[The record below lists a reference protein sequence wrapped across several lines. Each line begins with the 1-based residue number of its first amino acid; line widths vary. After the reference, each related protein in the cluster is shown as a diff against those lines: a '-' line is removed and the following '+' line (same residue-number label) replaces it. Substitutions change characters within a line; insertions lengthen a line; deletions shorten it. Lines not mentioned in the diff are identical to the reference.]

1 MRKTLQRTFGLLF
14 FALVGVMTGTAQNS
28 FPYSVDF
35 TTAGDLAGWT
45 AVDDSPTKGVTWE
58 YGTGAYSQADA
69 APKMCAIMKEDAA
82 SKHVD
87 YLVSP
92 EFTATAGA
100 TYYISIKA
108 QYKGYARC
116 GVQVGKSA
124 TDMSANS
131 VISENVASSFGKYGN
146 GWFDYKGVERAKTA
160 KVAYT
165 ATEDGPI
172 YFSLYAHSML
182 DADDGDFFYVYGID
196 IVEDKP
202 GPKALPYSV
211 DLGDNQRGWA
221 ALDASDVPGVTWAE
235 GEFYDN
241 TSDKYFP
248 GVVNKHDWENTWND
262 YYVSPAFTLEAGKSY
277 KVKTRTWKNT
287 DPSAFTLSL
296 MLGTSQTDASTFQK
310 ITDLEMQAVY
320 DATATEDHVFAVG
333 KGGDYN
339 LAFLAT
345 TTTGTDEVIAL
356 SYFDIAETDETPE
369 ITIGG
374 GSEGPETT
382 ALPYNITFDSA
393 DKFATWSTLDNSD
406 VPGKTWEFNASDFA
420 GKPSAFMG
428 PDAGSATCDWLISPK
443 FELKEG
449 KSYVIKFDGATGAD
463 NKLSLLLDYFVE
475 EINKDNTKG
484 IGWIGEKLPKME
496 GEEAKTEWTV
506 DINKDGG
513 YYFAFRALNWT
524 PNQETDAIS
533 IYSFSVAEAPEGE
546 PETPVALPYETS
558 FLEETGAAGWTA
570 MDRSDNVSSTWSW
583 NSWGYTEYDE
593 NWQQV
598 GETHP
603 CVGFSSDWDTN
614 ANDYF
619 VSPLFTLEAGK
630 TYVVKTHT
638 ATNRSCFN
646 DKTTS
651 FTMKLGTNKKVQG
664 TFTQSIGDIELNTVY
679 DRDPSVFE
687 FTVEES
693 GNYYVAYNISDPVGS
708 KAYGYIFD
716 FSIAEKVVPDVTAEL
731 PYEITFD
738 SADKFAT
745 WSTLDN
751 SDVPGKTWE
760 FNASDFAGKPSAFMG
775 PDAGSATCDWL
786 ISPKFELKE
795 GKSYVIK
802 FDGATGADNK
812 LSLLLDYFEGSKDKD
827 NFKNIT
833 WIGEKLPKMEGEEA
847 KTEWTVDINKDGS
860 YYFAFRALNHTPN
873 QETDAISIYS
883 FSVTEAPEGEPE
895 TPVALPYETSFLEET
910 GAAGW
915 TAMDRSDNVSSTW
928 SWNSWGYTEYDENW
942 QQVGETHPCV
952 GFSSD
957 WDTNANDYFVSP
969 LFTLEAGKTY
979 VVKTHTA
986 TNRSCFNDK
995 TTSFTMKLGTNKKV
1009 QGTFTQSIG
1018 DIELN
1023 TVYDRDPS
1031 VFEFKVEEN
1040 GNYYVAYHISDPDGK
1055 KAYGYIFDFSIAEKV
1070 VPDVTAELPYEI
1082 TFDSADKFATW
1093 STLDNSDVPGKT
1105 WEFNASDFAGKPSAF
1120 MGPDAGSATCDWLI
1134 SPKFELKEGKSYVIK
1149 FDGATGADNATSVIL
1164 DYFVGSKDKDNFK
1177 TITWVGEKLPKMEGE
1192 EAKTEWTVDINKD
1205 GSYYFAFRA
1214 LNHTPNQETDAISIY
1229 SFSVTEAPEG
1239 EPETPV
1245 ALPYETSF
1253 LEETGA
1259 AGWTA
1264 MDRSDNVSSTWS
1276 WNSWGYDE
1284 YDENWQP
1291 VGENHPCVG
1300 FSSDWGTNANDYF
1313 VSPLFTLE
1321 AGKTY
1326 VVKTHTA
1333 TNRSCFN
1340 DKTTSFTM
1348 KLGTNKK
1355 VQGTFT
1361 QSIGDI
1367 ELNTVYDRD
1376 PSVFEFS
1383 VEESGNYYVAY
1394 HISDPD
1400 GKKAYGYIFDFS
1412 LAEKTAEVQPV
1423 ATTPVTDLAA
1433 TEAGD
1438 LKTIKLKWKNP
1449 TKDVDGNDLAAD
1461 AELSVKVF
1469 EGETLLTTVAGA
1481 PGAEG
1486 SYSYE
1491 PETYAGLHEYKV
1503 VVVYNELESEA
1514 ATATLTVVV
1523 NGINGAIVI
1532 PAGAEVSVRTLG
1544 GALVGNNFSTLAKG
1558 TYLVTVKTVDGKVK
1572 TMKVTK

>member
-58 YGTGAYSQADA
+58 YGTGAYSEAEA
-69 APKMCAIMKEDAA
+69 AYKMCAIMKEDAA

-108 QYKGYARC
+108 QYKGIAMC

-131 VISENVASSFGKYGN
+131 VISDNVSSSFGKYGT
-146 GWFDYKGVERAKTA
+146 GWFDKNGVERAKTA

-221 ALDASDVPGVTWAE
+221 ALDASDVPGVTWAA

-241 TSDKYFP
+241 TSTKYFP
-248 GVVNKHDWENTWND
+248 GVVNKYDFENTWND

-463 NKLSLLLDYFVE
+463 NATSVILDYFVGSKD
-475 EINKDNTKG
+475 KDNFKT
-484 IGWIGEKLPKME
+484 ITWIGEKLPKME

-506 DINKDGG
+506 DINKDGS
-513 YYFAFRALNWT
+513 YYFAFRALNHT

-533 IYSFSVAEAPEGE
+533 IYSFSVTEAPEGE

-558 FLEETGAAGWTA
+558 FAEEAGAAGWTA
-570 MDRSDNVSSTWSW
+570 MDRSDNVSSTWSY
-583 NSWGYTEYDE
+583 NSYGYSEYDE
-593 NWQQV
+593 NWQLV
-598 GETHP
+598 GENHP
-603 CVGFSSDWDTN
+603 CVGFSPDWDTN

-687 FTVEES
+687 FSVEES
-693 GNYYVAYNISDPVGS
+693 GNYYVAYN
-708 KAYGYIFD
+708 
-716 FSIAEKVVPDVTAEL
+716 
-731 PYEITFD
+731 
-738 SADKFAT
+738 
-745 WSTLDN
+745 
-751 SDVPGKTWE
+751 
-760 FNASDFAGKPSAFMG
+760 
-775 PDAGSATCDWL
+775 
-786 ISPKFELKE
+786 
-795 GKSYVIK
+795 
-802 FDGATGADNK
+802 
-812 LSLLLDYFEGSKDKD
+812 
-827 NFKNIT
+827 
-833 WIGEKLPKMEGEEA
+833 
-847 KTEWTVDINKDGS
+847 
-860 YYFAFRALNHTPN
+860 
-873 QETDAISIYS
+873 
-883 FSVTEAPEGEPE
+883 
-895 TPVALPYETSFLEET
+895 
-910 GAAGW
+910 
-915 TAMDRSDNVSSTW
+915 
-928 SWNSWGYTEYDENW
+928 
-942 QQVGETHPCV
+942 
-952 GFSSD
+952 
-957 WDTNANDYFVSP
+957 
-969 LFTLEAGKTY
+969 
-979 VVKTHTA
+979 
-986 TNRSCFNDK
+986 
-995 TTSFTMKLGTNKKV
+995 
-1009 QGTFTQSIG
+1009 
-1018 DIELN
+1018 
-1023 TVYDRDPS
+1023 
-1031 VFEFKVEEN
+1031 
-1040 GNYYVAYHISDPDGK
+1040 ISDPDGK

-1177 TITWVGEKLPKMEGE
+1177 TITWIGEKLPKMEGE

-1253 LEETGA
+1253 AEEAGA

-1284 YDENWQP
+1284 YDENWQQ

-1394 HISDPD
+1394 NISDPDGKKAYGYIFDFSIAEKVVPDVTAELPYEITFDSADKFATWSTLDNSDVPGKTWEFNASDFAGKPSAFMGPDAGSATCDWLISPKFELKEGKSYVIKFDGATGADNATSVILDYFVGSKDKDNFKTITWIGEKLPKMEGEEAKTEWTVDINKDGSYYFAFRALNHTPNQETDAISIYSFSVTEAPEGEPETPVALPYETSFLEETGAAGWTAMDRSDNAKTTWAWNSWGYTEYDENWQQVGENHPCVGFSSDWDSNANDYFVSPLFTLEAGKTYVVKTHTATNRSCFNDKTTSFTMKLGTNKKVQGTFTQSIGDIELNTVYDRDPSVFEFSVEESGNYYVAYNISDPD

-1438 LKTIKLKWKNP
+1438 LKTINLKWKNP

>member
-58 YGTGAYSQADA
+58 YGTGTYSQADA
-69 APKMCAIMKEDAA
+69 ASKMCALMSEDAD

-100 TYYISIKA
+100 L
-108 QYKGYARC
+108 YA
-116 GVQVGKSA
+116 
-124 TDMSANS
+124 M
-131 VISENVASSFGKYGN
+131 SFGIEEKTG
-146 GWFDYKGVERAKTA
+146 GDEPVVEAVEVPYEISFASETNAWTA
-160 KVAYT
+160 
-165 ATEDGPI
+165 I
-172 YFSLYAHSML
+172 
-182 DADDGDFFYVYGID
+182 
-196 IVEDKP
+196 
-202 GPKALPYSV
+202 
-211 DLGDNQRGWA
+211 
-221 ALDASDVPGVTWAE
+221 DASETVAVTWSY
-235 GEFYDN
+235 GTGYDGFYNADG
-241 TSDKYFP
+241 TYSSCYKLEDDYGKP
-248 GVVNKHDWENTWND
+248 ND
-262 YYVSPAFTLEAGKSY
+262 YFVSPAIKLQAGKTY
-277 KVKTRTWKNT
+277 TVKTNT
-287 DPSAFTLSL
+287 GKAYDTPAVLSL
-296 MLGTSQTDASTFQK
+296 ELGTSRTDATTFNK
-310 ITDLEMQAVY
+310 VSDIEMADNSVQYKNSYEVTVENDGEY
-320 DATATEDHVFAVG
+320 
-333 KGGDYN
+333 Y
-339 LAFLAT
+339 LAFHAT
-345 TTTGTDEVIAL
+345 TNSTEFPLHAEMYIMDF
-356 SYFDIAETDETPE
+356 SIAEKAAPDV
-369 ITIGG
+369 
-374 GSEGPETT
+374 T
-382 ALPYNITFDSA
+382 AELPYEITFDSA
-393 DKFATWSTLDNSD
+393 DKFSTWSTLDNSD

-443 FELKEG
+443 FELQEG
-449 KSYVIKFDGATGAD
+449 KTYVIKLDGDTGTDNAT
-463 NKLSLLLDYFVE
+463 NVILDYFE
-475 EINKDNTKG
+475 GSKDKENAKT
-484 IGWIGEKLPKME
+484 IAWIGSSLPMTDWNTQE
-496 GEEAKTEWTV
+496 PITEWTLEV
-506 DINKDGG
+506 TKSGN
-513 YYFAFRALNWT
+513 YYFGLRALNWT
-524 PNQETDAIS
+524 PNQEKDAIS
-533 IYSFSVAEAPEGE
+533 IYSFSVAEQPEGE

-558 FLEETGAAGWTA
+558 FAEEAGAAGWTA
-570 MDRSDNVSSTWSW
+570 MDRSDNVRSTWAW
-583 NSWGYTEYDE
+583 NSYGYEEYNED
-593 NWQQV
+593 WVKV
-598 GETHP
+598 GENHP

-619 VSPLFTLEAGK
+619 VSPLFTLE
-630 TYVVKTHT
+630 V
-638 ATNRSCFN
+638 
-646 DKTTS
+646 
-651 FTMKLGTNKKVQG
+651 
-664 TFTQSIGDIELNTVY
+664 
-679 DRDPSVFE
+679 
-687 FTVEES
+687 
-693 GNYYVAYNISDPVGS
+693 
-708 KAYGYIFD
+708 
-716 FSIAEKVVPDVTAEL
+716 
-731 PYEITFD
+731 
-738 SADKFAT
+738 
-745 WSTLDN
+745 
-751 SDVPGKTWE
+751 
-760 FNASDFAGKPSAFMG
+760 
-775 PDAGSATCDWL
+775 
-786 ISPKFELKE
+786 
-795 GKSYVIK
+795 
-802 FDGATGADNK
+802 
-812 LSLLLDYFEGSKDKD
+812 
-827 NFKNIT
+827 
-833 WIGEKLPKMEGEEA
+833 
-847 KTEWTVDINKDGS
+847 
-860 YYFAFRALNHTPN
+860 
-873 QETDAISIYS
+873 
-883 FSVTEAPEGEPE
+883 
-895 TPVALPYETSFLEET
+895 
-910 GAAGW
+910 
-915 TAMDRSDNVSSTW
+915 
-928 SWNSWGYTEYDENW
+928 
-942 QQVGETHPCV
+942 
-952 GFSSD
+952 
-957 WDTNANDYFVSP
+957 
-969 LFTLEAGKTY
+969 GKTY

-1031 VFEFKVEEN
+1031 VFEFKVEES
-1040 GNYYVAYHISDPDGK
+1040 GNYYVAYNISDPDGK

-1149 FDGATGADNATSVIL
+1149 FDGATGTDNATSVIL
-1164 DYFVGSKDKDNFK
+1164 DYFEGSKDKDNFK
-1177 TITWVGEKLPKMEGE
+1177 TITWIGEKLPKMEGE

-1214 LNHTPNQETDAISIY
+1214 LNWTPNQETDAISIY

-1264 MDRSDNVSSTWS
+1264 MDRSDNVSSTWTY
-1276 WNSWGYDE
+1276 NSYGYAE
-1284 YDENWQP
+1284 YDENWQQ

-1300 FSSDWGTNANDYF
+1300 FSSDWDTNANDYF

-1326 VVKTHTA
+1326 VVNTHTA
-1333 TNRSCFN
+1333 TIKSCVDDN
-1340 DKTTSFTM
+1340 TTSFTM

-1376 PSVFEFS
+1376 PSKFEFT
-1383 VEESGNYYVAY
+1383 VEETGNYYVAY

-1400 GKKAYGYIFDFS
+1400 GSKAYGYIFDFS
-1412 LAEKTAEVQPV
+1412 IAEKAEAQPV
-1423 ATTPVTDLAA
+1423 ATAAVTDLTA

-1438 LKTIKLKWKNP
+1438 LKTINLKWKNP

-1514 ATATLTVVV
+1514 ATTTLTVVV

-1532 PAGAEVSVRTLG
+1532 PADAEVSVRTLG

>member
-14 FALVGVMTGTAQNS
+14 FALVGVMTGTAHNS

-58 YGTGAYSQADA
+58 YGTGAYSQAEA
-69 APKMCAIMKEDAA
+69 ASKMCAIMKE
-82 SKHVD
+82 
-87 YLVSP
+87 
-92 EFTATAGA
+92 
-100 TYYISIKA
+100 
-108 QYKGYARC
+108 
-116 GVQVGKSA
+116 
-124 TDMSANS
+124 
-131 VISENVASSFGKYGN
+131 
-146 GWFDYKGVERAKTA
+146 
-160 KVAYT
+160 
-165 ATEDGPI
+165 
-172 YFSLYAHSML
+172 
-182 DADDGDFFYVYGID
+182 
-196 IVEDKP
+196 
-202 GPKALPYSV
+202 
-211 DLGDNQRGWA
+211 
-221 ALDASDVPGVTWAE
+221 
-235 GEFYDN
+235 
-241 TSDKYFP
+241 
-248 GVVNKHDWENTWND
+248 
-262 YYVSPAFTLEAGKSY
+262 
-277 KVKTRTWKNT
+277 
-287 DPSAFTLSL
+287 
-296 MLGTSQTDASTFQK
+296 
-310 ITDLEMQAVY
+310 

-420 GKPSAFMG
+420 DKPSAFMG

-463 NKLSLLLDYFVE
+463 NKLNVQLDYFVE

-484 IGWIGEKLPKME
+484 IDWIGEKLPKME

-570 MDRSDNVSSTWSW
+570 MDRSDNAKSTWSW
-583 NSWGYTEYDE
+583 NSYGYTEYDE
-593 NWQQV
+593 NWQPV
-598 GETHP
+598 GENHP
-603 CVGFSSDWDTN
+603 CVGFSSDWETN

-651 FTMKLGTNKKVQG
+651 FSMKLGTNKKVQG
-664 TFTQSIGDIELNTVY
+664 TFTQSIGDIELNAVY

-687 FTVEES
+687 FSVEEN
-693 GNYYVAYNISDPVGS
+693 GNYYVAYNISDPDGS

-731 PYEITFD
+731 PYEIAFD

-760 FNASDFAGKPSAFMG
+760 FNASDFADKPSAFMG

-812 LSLLLDYFEGSKDKD
+812 LNVQLDYFVEEINKD
-827 NFKNIT
+827 NTKGID

-847 KTEWTVDINKDGS
+847 KTEWTVDINKDGG
-860 YYFAFRALNHTPN
+860 YYFAFRALNWTPN

-883 FSVTEAPEGEPE
+883 FSVAEAPEGEPE

-915 TAMDRSDNVSSTW
+915 TAMDRSDNAKSTW
-928 SWNSWGYTEYDENW
+928 SWNSYGYTEYDENW
-942 QQVGETHPCV
+942 QPVGENHPCV

-957 WDTNANDYFVSP
+957 WETNANDYFVSP

-995 TTSFTMKLGTNKKV
+995 TTSFSMKLGTNKKV

-1023 TVYDRDPS
+1023 
-1031 VFEFKVEEN
+1031 
-1040 GNYYVAYHISDPDGK
+1040 A
-1055 KAYGYIFDFSIAEKV
+1055 
-1070 VPDVTAELPYEI
+1070 
-1082 TFDSADKFATW
+1082 
-1093 STLDNSDVPGKT
+1093 
-1105 WEFNASDFAGKPSAF
+1105 
-1120 MGPDAGSATCDWLI
+1120 
-1134 SPKFELKEGKSYVIK
+1134 
-1149 FDGATGADNATSVIL
+1149 
-1164 DYFVGSKDKDNFK
+1164 
-1177 TITWVGEKLPKMEGE
+1177 
-1192 EAKTEWTVDINKD
+1192 
-1205 GSYYFAFRA
+1205 
-1214 LNHTPNQETDAISIY
+1214 
-1229 SFSVTEAPEG
+1229 
-1239 EPETPV
+1239 
-1245 ALPYETSF
+1245 
-1253 LEETGA
+1253 
-1259 AGWTA
+1259 
-1264 MDRSDNVSSTWS
+1264 
-1276 WNSWGYDE
+1276 
-1284 YDENWQP
+1284 
-1291 VGENHPCVG
+1291 
-1300 FSSDWGTNANDYF
+1300 
-1313 VSPLFTLE
+1313 
-1321 AGKTY
+1321 
-1326 VVKTHTA
+1326 
-1333 TNRSCFN
+1333 
-1340 DKTTSFTM
+1340 
-1348 KLGTNKK
+1348 
-1355 VQGTFT
+1355 
-1361 QSIGDI
+1361 
-1367 ELNTVYDRD
+1367 VYDRD

-1383 VEESGNYYVAY
+1383 VEENGNYYVAY
-1394 HISDPD
+1394 NISDPD
-1400 GKKAYGYIFDFS
+1400 GSKAYGYIFDFS

-1514 ATATLTVVV
+1514 ATTTLTVVV

>member
-14 FALVGVMTGTAQNS
+14 FALVGVMTGTAHNS

-35 TTAGDLAGWT
+35 TTAGDLAGRT

-58 YGTGAYSQADA
+58 YGTGAYSQAEA
-69 APKMCAIMKEDAA
+69 ASKMCAIMKE
-82 SKHVD
+82 
-87 YLVSP
+87 
-92 EFTATAGA
+92 
-100 TYYISIKA
+100 
-108 QYKGYARC
+108 
-116 GVQVGKSA
+116 
-124 TDMSANS
+124 
-131 VISENVASSFGKYGN
+131 
-146 GWFDYKGVERAKTA
+146 
-160 KVAYT
+160 
-165 ATEDGPI
+165 
-172 YFSLYAHSML
+172 
-182 DADDGDFFYVYGID
+182 
-196 IVEDKP
+196 
-202 GPKALPYSV
+202 
-211 DLGDNQRGWA
+211 
-221 ALDASDVPGVTWAE
+221 
-235 GEFYDN
+235 
-241 TSDKYFP
+241 
-248 GVVNKHDWENTWND
+248 
-262 YYVSPAFTLEAGKSY
+262 
-277 KVKTRTWKNT
+277 
-287 DPSAFTLSL
+287 
-296 MLGTSQTDASTFQK
+296 
-310 ITDLEMQAVY
+310 

-463 NKLSLLLDYFVE
+463 NKLNVQLDYFVE

-484 IGWIGEKLPKME
+484 IDWIGEKLPKME

-570 MDRSDNVSSTWSW
+570 MDRSDNAKSTWSW
-583 NSWGYTEYDE
+583 NSYGYTEYDE
-593 NWQQV
+593 NWQPV
-598 GETHP
+598 GENHP
-603 CVGFSSDWDTN
+603 CVGFSSDWETN

-664 TFTQSIGDIELNTVY
+664 TFTQSIGDIELNAVY

-693 GNYYVAYNISDPVGS
+693 GNYYVAYNIYDTDGS

-716 FSIAEKVVPDVTAEL
+716 FSIAEKAAPDVTAEL
-731 PYEITFD
+731 PYEIAFD

-812 LSLLLDYFEGSKDKD
+812 LNVQLDYFVEEINKD
-827 NFKNIT
+827 NTKGID

-847 KTEWTVDINKDGS
+847 KTEWTVDINKDGG
-860 YYFAFRALNHTPN
+860 YYFAFRALNWTPN

-883 FSVTEAPEGEPE
+883 FSVAEAPEGEPE

-915 TAMDRSDNVSSTW
+915 TAMDRSDNAKSTW
-928 SWNSWGYTEYDENW
+928 SWNSYGYTEYDENW
-942 QQVGETHPCV
+942 QPVGENHPCV

-957 WDTNANDYFVSP
+957 WETNANDYFVSP

-1023 TVYDRDPS
+1023 AVYDRDPS
-1031 VFEFKVEEN
+1031 VFEFTVEEN
-1040 GNYYVAYHISDPDGK
+1040 GNYYVAYHISDPDG
-1055 KAYGYIFDFSIAEKV
+1055 S
-1070 VPDVTAELPYEI
+1070 
-1082 TFDSADKFATW
+1082 
-1093 STLDNSDVPGKT
+1093 
-1105 WEFNASDFAGKPSAF
+1105 
-1120 MGPDAGSATCDWLI
+1120 
-1134 SPKFELKEGKSYVIK
+1134 
-1149 FDGATGADNATSVIL
+1149 
-1164 DYFVGSKDKDNFK
+1164 
-1177 TITWVGEKLPKMEGE
+1177 
-1192 EAKTEWTVDINKD
+1192 
-1205 GSYYFAFRA
+1205 
-1214 LNHTPNQETDAISIY
+1214 
-1229 SFSVTEAPEG
+1229 
-1239 EPETPV
+1239 
-1245 ALPYETSF
+1245 
-1253 LEETGA
+1253 
-1259 AGWTA
+1259 
-1264 MDRSDNVSSTWS
+1264 
-1276 WNSWGYDE
+1276 
-1284 YDENWQP
+1284 
-1291 VGENHPCVG
+1291 
-1300 FSSDWGTNANDYF
+1300 
-1313 VSPLFTLE
+1313 
-1321 AGKTY
+1321 
-1326 VVKTHTA
+1326 
-1333 TNRSCFN
+1333 
-1340 DKTTSFTM
+1340 
-1348 KLGTNKK
+1348 
-1355 VQGTFT
+1355 
-1361 QSIGDI
+1361 
-1367 ELNTVYDRD
+1367 
-1376 PSVFEFS
+1376 
-1383 VEESGNYYVAY
+1383 
-1394 HISDPD
+1394 
-1400 GKKAYGYIFDFS
+1400 KAYGYIFDFS

-1486 SYSYE
+1486 SYSYA

-1514 ATATLTVVV
+1514 ATTTLTVVV

>member
-14 FALVGVMTGTAQNS
+14 FALVGVMTGTAHNS

-58 YGTGAYSQADA
+58 YGTGAYSQAEA
-69 APKMCAIMKEDAA
+69 ASKMCAIMKE
-82 SKHVD
+82 
-87 YLVSP
+87 
-92 EFTATAGA
+92 
-100 TYYISIKA
+100 
-108 QYKGYARC
+108 
-116 GVQVGKSA
+116 
-124 TDMSANS
+124 
-131 VISENVASSFGKYGN
+131 
-146 GWFDYKGVERAKTA
+146 
-160 KVAYT
+160 
-165 ATEDGPI
+165 
-172 YFSLYAHSML
+172 
-182 DADDGDFFYVYGID
+182 
-196 IVEDKP
+196 
-202 GPKALPYSV
+202 
-211 DLGDNQRGWA
+211 
-221 ALDASDVPGVTWAE
+221 
-235 GEFYDN
+235 
-241 TSDKYFP
+241 
-248 GVVNKHDWENTWND
+248 
-262 YYVSPAFTLEAGKSY
+262 
-277 KVKTRTWKNT
+277 
-287 DPSAFTLSL
+287 
-296 MLGTSQTDASTFQK
+296 
-310 ITDLEMQAVY
+310 

-420 GKPSAFMG
+420 DKPSAFMG

-463 NKLSLLLDYFVE
+463 NATSVILDYFVE

-484 IGWIGEKLPKME
+484 IDWIGEKLPKME

-570 MDRSDNVSSTWSW
+570 MDRSDNAKSTWSW
-583 NSWGYTEYDE
+583 NSYGYT
-593 NWQQV
+593 
-598 GETHP
+598 
-603 CVGFSSDWDTN
+603 
-614 ANDYF
+614 
-619 VSPLFTLEAGK
+619 
-630 TYVVKTHT
+630 
-638 ATNRSCFN
+638 
-646 DKTTS
+646 
-651 FTMKLGTNKKVQG
+651 
-664 TFTQSIGDIELNTVY
+664 
-679 DRDPSVFE
+679 
-687 FTVEES
+687 
-693 GNYYVAYNISDPVGS
+693 
-708 KAYGYIFD
+708 
-716 FSIAEKVVPDVTAEL
+716 
-731 PYEITFD
+731 
-738 SADKFAT
+738 
-745 WSTLDN
+745 
-751 SDVPGKTWE
+751 
-760 FNASDFAGKPSAFMG
+760 
-775 PDAGSATCDWL
+775 
-786 ISPKFELKE
+786 
-795 GKSYVIK
+795 
-802 FDGATGADNK
+802 
-812 LSLLLDYFEGSKDKD
+812 
-827 NFKNIT
+827 
-833 WIGEKLPKMEGEEA
+833 
-847 KTEWTVDINKDGS
+847 
-860 YYFAFRALNHTPN
+860 
-873 QETDAISIYS
+873 
-883 FSVTEAPEGEPE
+883 
-895 TPVALPYETSFLEET
+895 
-910 GAAGW
+910 
-915 TAMDRSDNVSSTW
+915 
-928 SWNSWGYTEYDENW
+928 
-942 QQVGETHPCV
+942 
-952 GFSSD
+952 
-957 WDTNANDYFVSP
+957 
-969 LFTLEAGKTY
+969 
-979 VVKTHTA
+979 
-986 TNRSCFNDK
+986 
-995 TTSFTMKLGTNKKV
+995 
-1009 QGTFTQSIG
+1009 
-1018 DIELN
+1018 
-1023 TVYDRDPS
+1023 
-1031 VFEFKVEEN
+1031 
-1040 GNYYVAYHISDPDGK
+1040 
-1055 KAYGYIFDFSIAEKV
+1055 
-1070 VPDVTAELPYEI
+1070 
-1082 TFDSADKFATW
+1082 
-1093 STLDNSDVPGKT
+1093 
-1105 WEFNASDFAGKPSAF
+1105 
-1120 MGPDAGSATCDWLI
+1120 
-1134 SPKFELKEGKSYVIK
+1134 
-1149 FDGATGADNATSVIL
+1149 
-1164 DYFVGSKDKDNFK
+1164 
-1177 TITWVGEKLPKMEGE
+1177 
-1192 EAKTEWTVDINKD
+1192 
-1205 GSYYFAFRA
+1205 
-1214 LNHTPNQETDAISIY
+1214 
-1229 SFSVTEAPEG
+1229 
-1239 EPETPV
+1239 
-1245 ALPYETSF
+1245 
-1253 LEETGA
+1253 
-1259 AGWTA
+1259 
-1264 MDRSDNVSSTWS
+1264 
-1276 WNSWGYDE
+1276 E

-1340 DKTTSFTM
+1340 DKTTSFSM

-1367 ELNTVYDRD
+1367 ELNAVYDRD
-1376 PSVFEFS
+1376 PSVFEFT
-1383 VEESGNYYVAY
+1383 VEENGNYYVAY

-1400 GKKAYGYIFDFS
+1400 GSKAYGYIFDFS

-1514 ATATLTVVV
+1514 ATTTLTVVV

>member
-14 FALVGVMTGTAQNS
+14 FALVGVMTGTAHNS

-58 YGTGAYSQADA
+58 YGTGTYSQADA
-69 APKMCAIMKEDAA
+69 ASKMCALMSEDA
-82 SKHVD
+82 D
-87 YLVSP
+87 
-92 EFTATAGA
+92 
-100 TYYISIKA
+100 
-108 QYKGYARC
+108 
-116 GVQVGKSA
+116 
-124 TDMSANS
+124 
-131 VISENVASSFGKYGN
+131 SENFTKYAYLYAMSFGIEEKTG
-146 GWFDYKGVERAKTA
+146 GDEPVVEA
-160 KVAYT
+160 
-165 ATEDGPI
+165 
-172 YFSLYAHSML
+172 
-182 DADDGDFFYVYGID
+182 
-196 IVEDKP
+196 VEV
-202 GPKALPYSV
+202 PYEISFASETN
-211 DLGDNQRGWA
+211 DWA
-221 ALDASDVPGVTWAE
+221 AIDASETVDVTWSY
-235 GEFYDN
+235 GTGYYGFYN
-241 TSDKYFP
+241 TDGSYSSCYKLEDYWGKP
-248 GVVNKHDWENTWND
+248 ND
-262 YYVSPAFTLEAGKSY
+262 YFVSPAIKLQAGKTY
-277 KVKTRTWKNT
+277 TVKTNT
-287 DPSAFTLSL
+287 GKAYDTPAVLSL
-296 MLGTSQTDASTFQK
+296 ELGTSRTDATTFNK
-310 ITDLEMQAVY
+310 VSDIEMADNSVQYKNSY
-320 DATATEDHVFAVG
+320 DVTVENDG
-333 KGGDYN
+333 EYY
-339 LAFLAT
+339 LAFHAT
-345 TTTGTDEVIAL
+345 TNSTEFPLRAEMYLMDF
-356 SYFDIAETDETPE
+356 SIAEKAAPDV
-369 ITIGG
+369 
-374 GSEGPETT
+374 T
-382 ALPYNITFDSA
+382 AELPYEIAFDSA

-463 NKLSLLLDYFVE
+463 NKLNVQLDYFVE

-484 IGWIGEKLPKME
+484 IDWIGEKLPKME

-570 MDRSDNVSSTWSW
+570 MDRSDNAKSTWSW
-583 NSWGYTEYDE
+583 NSYGYTEYDE
-593 NWQQV
+593 NWQPV
-598 GETHP
+598 GENHP
-603 CVGFSSDWDTN
+603 CVGFSSDWETN

-619 VSPLFTLEAGK
+619 ISPLFTLEAGK

-651 FTMKLGTNKKVQG
+651 FSMKLGTNKKVQG
-664 TFTQSIGDIELNTVY
+664 TFTQSIGDIELNAVY

-693 GNYYVAYNISDPVGS
+693 GNYYVAYNIYDTDGS

-716 FSIAEKVVPDVTAEL
+716 FSIAEKAAPDVTAEL
-731 PYEITFD
+731 PYEIAFD

-812 LSLLLDYFEGSKDKD
+812 LNVQLDYFVEEINKD
-827 NFKNIT
+827 NTKGID

-847 KTEWTVDINKDGS
+847 KTEWTVDINKDGG
-860 YYFAFRALNHTPN
+860 YYFAFRALNWTPN

-883 FSVTEAPEGEPE
+883 FSVAEAPEGEPE

-915 TAMDRSDNVSSTW
+915 TAMDRSDNAKSTW
-928 SWNSWGYTEYDENW
+928 SWNSYGYTEYDENW
-942 QQVGETHPCV
+942 QPVGENHPCV

-957 WDTNANDYFVSP
+957 WETNANDYFISP

-995 TTSFTMKLGTNKKV
+995 TTSFSMKLGTNKKV

-1023 TVYDRDPS
+1023 AVYDRDPS
-1031 VFEFKVEEN
+1031 VFEFTVEEN
-1040 GNYYVAYHISDPDGK
+1040 GNYYVAYHISDPDG
-1055 KAYGYIFDFSIAEKV
+1055 S
-1070 VPDVTAELPYEI
+1070 
-1082 TFDSADKFATW
+1082 
-1093 STLDNSDVPGKT
+1093 
-1105 WEFNASDFAGKPSAF
+1105 
-1120 MGPDAGSATCDWLI
+1120 
-1134 SPKFELKEGKSYVIK
+1134 
-1149 FDGATGADNATSVIL
+1149 
-1164 DYFVGSKDKDNFK
+1164 
-1177 TITWVGEKLPKMEGE
+1177 
-1192 EAKTEWTVDINKD
+1192 
-1205 GSYYFAFRA
+1205 
-1214 LNHTPNQETDAISIY
+1214 
-1229 SFSVTEAPEG
+1229 
-1239 EPETPV
+1239 
-1245 ALPYETSF
+1245 
-1253 LEETGA
+1253 
-1259 AGWTA
+1259 
-1264 MDRSDNVSSTWS
+1264 
-1276 WNSWGYDE
+1276 
-1284 YDENWQP
+1284 
-1291 VGENHPCVG
+1291 
-1300 FSSDWGTNANDYF
+1300 
-1313 VSPLFTLE
+1313 
-1321 AGKTY
+1321 
-1326 VVKTHTA
+1326 
-1333 TNRSCFN
+1333 
-1340 DKTTSFTM
+1340 
-1348 KLGTNKK
+1348 
-1355 VQGTFT
+1355 
-1361 QSIGDI
+1361 
-1367 ELNTVYDRD
+1367 
-1376 PSVFEFS
+1376 
-1383 VEESGNYYVAY
+1383 
-1394 HISDPD
+1394 
-1400 GKKAYGYIFDFS
+1400 KAYGYIFDFS

-1514 ATATLTVVV
+1514 ATTTLTVVV

>member
-14 FALVGVMTGTAQNS
+14 FALVGVMTGTAHNS

-58 YGTGAYSQADA
+58 YGTGAYSQAEA
-69 APKMCAIMKEDAA
+69 ASKMCAIMKE
-82 SKHVD
+82 
-87 YLVSP
+87 
-92 EFTATAGA
+92 
-100 TYYISIKA
+100 
-108 QYKGYARC
+108 
-116 GVQVGKSA
+116 
-124 TDMSANS
+124 
-131 VISENVASSFGKYGN
+131 
-146 GWFDYKGVERAKTA
+146 
-160 KVAYT
+160 
-165 ATEDGPI
+165 
-172 YFSLYAHSML
+172 
-182 DADDGDFFYVYGID
+182 
-196 IVEDKP
+196 
-202 GPKALPYSV
+202 
-211 DLGDNQRGWA
+211 
-221 ALDASDVPGVTWAE
+221 
-235 GEFYDN
+235 
-241 TSDKYFP
+241 
-248 GVVNKHDWENTWND
+248 
-262 YYVSPAFTLEAGKSY
+262 
-277 KVKTRTWKNT
+277 
-287 DPSAFTLSL
+287 
-296 MLGTSQTDASTFQK
+296 
-310 ITDLEMQAVY
+310 

-449 KSYVIKFDGATGAD
+449 KSYVIKFDGATGTD
-463 NKLSLLLDYFVE
+463 NKLSLQLDYFVE

-484 IGWIGEKLPKME
+484 IDWIGEKLPKME

-570 MDRSDNVSSTWSW
+570 MDRSDNAKSTWSW
-583 NSWGYTEYDE
+583 NSYGYT
-593 NWQQV
+593 
-598 GETHP
+598 
-603 CVGFSSDWDTN
+603 
-614 ANDYF
+614 
-619 VSPLFTLEAGK
+619 
-630 TYVVKTHT
+630 
-638 ATNRSCFN
+638 
-646 DKTTS
+646 
-651 FTMKLGTNKKVQG
+651 
-664 TFTQSIGDIELNTVY
+664 
-679 DRDPSVFE
+679 
-687 FTVEES
+687 
-693 GNYYVAYNISDPVGS
+693 
-708 KAYGYIFD
+708 
-716 FSIAEKVVPDVTAEL
+716 
-731 PYEITFD
+731 
-738 SADKFAT
+738 
-745 WSTLDN
+745 
-751 SDVPGKTWE
+751 
-760 FNASDFAGKPSAFMG
+760 
-775 PDAGSATCDWL
+775 
-786 ISPKFELKE
+786 
-795 GKSYVIK
+795 
-802 FDGATGADNK
+802 
-812 LSLLLDYFEGSKDKD
+812 
-827 NFKNIT
+827 
-833 WIGEKLPKMEGEEA
+833 
-847 KTEWTVDINKDGS
+847 
-860 YYFAFRALNHTPN
+860 
-873 QETDAISIYS
+873 
-883 FSVTEAPEGEPE
+883 
-895 TPVALPYETSFLEET
+895 
-910 GAAGW
+910 
-915 TAMDRSDNVSSTW
+915 
-928 SWNSWGYTEYDENW
+928 
-942 QQVGETHPCV
+942 
-952 GFSSD
+952 
-957 WDTNANDYFVSP
+957 
-969 LFTLEAGKTY
+969 
-979 VVKTHTA
+979 
-986 TNRSCFNDK
+986 
-995 TTSFTMKLGTNKKV
+995 
-1009 QGTFTQSIG
+1009 
-1018 DIELN
+1018 
-1023 TVYDRDPS
+1023 
-1031 VFEFKVEEN
+1031 
-1040 GNYYVAYHISDPDGK
+1040 
-1055 KAYGYIFDFSIAEKV
+1055 
-1070 VPDVTAELPYEI
+1070 
-1082 TFDSADKFATW
+1082 
-1093 STLDNSDVPGKT
+1093 
-1105 WEFNASDFAGKPSAF
+1105 
-1120 MGPDAGSATCDWLI
+1120 
-1134 SPKFELKEGKSYVIK
+1134 
-1149 FDGATGADNATSVIL
+1149 
-1164 DYFVGSKDKDNFK
+1164 
-1177 TITWVGEKLPKMEGE
+1177 
-1192 EAKTEWTVDINKD
+1192 
-1205 GSYYFAFRA
+1205 
-1214 LNHTPNQETDAISIY
+1214 
-1229 SFSVTEAPEG
+1229 
-1239 EPETPV
+1239 
-1245 ALPYETSF
+1245 
-1253 LEETGA
+1253 
-1259 AGWTA
+1259 
-1264 MDRSDNVSSTWS
+1264 
-1276 WNSWGYDE
+1276 E

-1340 DKTTSFTM
+1340 DKTTSFSM

-1367 ELNTVYDRD
+1367 ELNAVYDRD
-1376 PSVFEFS
+1376 PSVFEFT
-1383 VEESGNYYVAY
+1383 VEENGNYYVAY

-1400 GKKAYGYIFDFS
+1400 GSKAYGYIFDFS

-1503 VVVYNELESEA
+1503 VVVYNGLESEA
-1514 ATATLTVVV
+1514 ATTTLTVVV

>member
-14 FALVGVMTGTAQNS
+14 FALVGVMTGTAHNS

-58 YGTGAYSQADA
+58 YGTGAYSQAEA
-69 APKMCAIMKEDAA
+69 ASKMCAIMKE
-82 SKHVD
+82 
-87 YLVSP
+87 
-92 EFTATAGA
+92 
-100 TYYISIKA
+100 
-108 QYKGYARC
+108 
-116 GVQVGKSA
+116 
-124 TDMSANS
+124 
-131 VISENVASSFGKYGN
+131 
-146 GWFDYKGVERAKTA
+146 
-160 KVAYT
+160 
-165 ATEDGPI
+165 
-172 YFSLYAHSML
+172 
-182 DADDGDFFYVYGID
+182 
-196 IVEDKP
+196 
-202 GPKALPYSV
+202 
-211 DLGDNQRGWA
+211 
-221 ALDASDVPGVTWAE
+221 
-235 GEFYDN
+235 
-241 TSDKYFP
+241 
-248 GVVNKHDWENTWND
+248 
-262 YYVSPAFTLEAGKSY
+262 
-277 KVKTRTWKNT
+277 
-287 DPSAFTLSL
+287 
-296 MLGTSQTDASTFQK
+296 
-310 ITDLEMQAVY
+310 

-463 NKLSLLLDYFVE
+463 NATSVILDYFVE

-484 IGWIGEKLPKME
+484 IDWIGEKLPKME

-570 MDRSDNVSSTWSW
+570 MDRSDNAKSTWSW
-583 NSWGYTEYDE
+583 NSYGYT
-593 NWQQV
+593 
-598 GETHP
+598 
-603 CVGFSSDWDTN
+603 
-614 ANDYF
+614 
-619 VSPLFTLEAGK
+619 
-630 TYVVKTHT
+630 
-638 ATNRSCFN
+638 
-646 DKTTS
+646 
-651 FTMKLGTNKKVQG
+651 
-664 TFTQSIGDIELNTVY
+664 
-679 DRDPSVFE
+679 
-687 FTVEES
+687 
-693 GNYYVAYNISDPVGS
+693 
-708 KAYGYIFD
+708 
-716 FSIAEKVVPDVTAEL
+716 
-731 PYEITFD
+731 
-738 SADKFAT
+738 
-745 WSTLDN
+745 
-751 SDVPGKTWE
+751 
-760 FNASDFAGKPSAFMG
+760 
-775 PDAGSATCDWL
+775 
-786 ISPKFELKE
+786 
-795 GKSYVIK
+795 
-802 FDGATGADNK
+802 
-812 LSLLLDYFEGSKDKD
+812 
-827 NFKNIT
+827 
-833 WIGEKLPKMEGEEA
+833 
-847 KTEWTVDINKDGS
+847 
-860 YYFAFRALNHTPN
+860 
-873 QETDAISIYS
+873 
-883 FSVTEAPEGEPE
+883 
-895 TPVALPYETSFLEET
+895 
-910 GAAGW
+910 
-915 TAMDRSDNVSSTW
+915 
-928 SWNSWGYTEYDENW
+928 
-942 QQVGETHPCV
+942 
-952 GFSSD
+952 
-957 WDTNANDYFVSP
+957 
-969 LFTLEAGKTY
+969 
-979 VVKTHTA
+979 
-986 TNRSCFNDK
+986 
-995 TTSFTMKLGTNKKV
+995 
-1009 QGTFTQSIG
+1009 
-1018 DIELN
+1018 
-1023 TVYDRDPS
+1023 
-1031 VFEFKVEEN
+1031 
-1040 GNYYVAYHISDPDGK
+1040 
-1055 KAYGYIFDFSIAEKV
+1055 
-1070 VPDVTAELPYEI
+1070 
-1082 TFDSADKFATW
+1082 
-1093 STLDNSDVPGKT
+1093 
-1105 WEFNASDFAGKPSAF
+1105 
-1120 MGPDAGSATCDWLI
+1120 
-1134 SPKFELKEGKSYVIK
+1134 
-1149 FDGATGADNATSVIL
+1149 
-1164 DYFVGSKDKDNFK
+1164 
-1177 TITWVGEKLPKMEGE
+1177 
-1192 EAKTEWTVDINKD
+1192 
-1205 GSYYFAFRA
+1205 
-1214 LNHTPNQETDAISIY
+1214 
-1229 SFSVTEAPEG
+1229 
-1239 EPETPV
+1239 
-1245 ALPYETSF
+1245 
-1253 LEETGA
+1253 
-1259 AGWTA
+1259 
-1264 MDRSDNVSSTWS
+1264 
-1276 WNSWGYDE
+1276 E

-1340 DKTTSFTM
+1340 DKTTSFSM

-1367 ELNTVYDRD
+1367 ELNAVYDRD
-1376 PSVFEFS
+1376 PSVFEFT
-1383 VEESGNYYVAY
+1383 VEENGNYYVAY

-1400 GKKAYGYIFDFS
+1400 GSKAYGYIFDFS

>member
-14 FALVGVMTGTAQNS
+14 FALVGVMTGTAHNS

-58 YGTGAYSQADA
+58 YGTGAYSQAEA
-69 APKMCAIMKEDAA
+69 ASKMCAIMKE
-82 SKHVD
+82 
-87 YLVSP
+87 
-92 EFTATAGA
+92 
-100 TYYISIKA
+100 
-108 QYKGYARC
+108 
-116 GVQVGKSA
+116 
-124 TDMSANS
+124 
-131 VISENVASSFGKYGN
+131 
-146 GWFDYKGVERAKTA
+146 
-160 KVAYT
+160 
-165 ATEDGPI
+165 
-172 YFSLYAHSML
+172 
-182 DADDGDFFYVYGID
+182 
-196 IVEDKP
+196 
-202 GPKALPYSV
+202 
-211 DLGDNQRGWA
+211 
-221 ALDASDVPGVTWAE
+221 
-235 GEFYDN
+235 
-241 TSDKYFP
+241 
-248 GVVNKHDWENTWND
+248 
-262 YYVSPAFTLEAGKSY
+262 
-277 KVKTRTWKNT
+277 
-287 DPSAFTLSL
+287 
-296 MLGTSQTDASTFQK
+296 
-310 ITDLEMQAVY
+310 

-463 NKLSLLLDYFVE
+463 NKLNVQLDYFVE

-484 IGWIGEKLPKME
+484 IDWIGEKLPKME

-570 MDRSDNVSSTWSW
+570 MDRSDNAKSTWSW
-583 NSWGYTEYDE
+583 NSYGYT
-593 NWQQV
+593 
-598 GETHP
+598 
-603 CVGFSSDWDTN
+603 
-614 ANDYF
+614 
-619 VSPLFTLEAGK
+619 
-630 TYVVKTHT
+630 
-638 ATNRSCFN
+638 
-646 DKTTS
+646 
-651 FTMKLGTNKKVQG
+651 
-664 TFTQSIGDIELNTVY
+664 
-679 DRDPSVFE
+679 
-687 FTVEES
+687 
-693 GNYYVAYNISDPVGS
+693 
-708 KAYGYIFD
+708 
-716 FSIAEKVVPDVTAEL
+716 
-731 PYEITFD
+731 
-738 SADKFAT
+738 
-745 WSTLDN
+745 
-751 SDVPGKTWE
+751 
-760 FNASDFAGKPSAFMG
+760 
-775 PDAGSATCDWL
+775 
-786 ISPKFELKE
+786 
-795 GKSYVIK
+795 
-802 FDGATGADNK
+802 
-812 LSLLLDYFEGSKDKD
+812 
-827 NFKNIT
+827 
-833 WIGEKLPKMEGEEA
+833 
-847 KTEWTVDINKDGS
+847 
-860 YYFAFRALNHTPN
+860 
-873 QETDAISIYS
+873 
-883 FSVTEAPEGEPE
+883 
-895 TPVALPYETSFLEET
+895 
-910 GAAGW
+910 
-915 TAMDRSDNVSSTW
+915 
-928 SWNSWGYTEYDENW
+928 
-942 QQVGETHPCV
+942 
-952 GFSSD
+952 
-957 WDTNANDYFVSP
+957 
-969 LFTLEAGKTY
+969 
-979 VVKTHTA
+979 
-986 TNRSCFNDK
+986 
-995 TTSFTMKLGTNKKV
+995 
-1009 QGTFTQSIG
+1009 
-1018 DIELN
+1018 
-1023 TVYDRDPS
+1023 
-1031 VFEFKVEEN
+1031 
-1040 GNYYVAYHISDPDGK
+1040 
-1055 KAYGYIFDFSIAEKV
+1055 
-1070 VPDVTAELPYEI
+1070 
-1082 TFDSADKFATW
+1082 
-1093 STLDNSDVPGKT
+1093 
-1105 WEFNASDFAGKPSAF
+1105 
-1120 MGPDAGSATCDWLI
+1120 
-1134 SPKFELKEGKSYVIK
+1134 
-1149 FDGATGADNATSVIL
+1149 
-1164 DYFVGSKDKDNFK
+1164 
-1177 TITWVGEKLPKMEGE
+1177 
-1192 EAKTEWTVDINKD
+1192 
-1205 GSYYFAFRA
+1205 
-1214 LNHTPNQETDAISIY
+1214 
-1229 SFSVTEAPEG
+1229 
-1239 EPETPV
+1239 
-1245 ALPYETSF
+1245 
-1253 LEETGA
+1253 
-1259 AGWTA
+1259 
-1264 MDRSDNVSSTWS
+1264 
-1276 WNSWGYDE
+1276 E

-1340 DKTTSFTM
+1340 DKTTSFSM

-1367 ELNTVYDRD
+1367 ELNAVYDRD
-1376 PSVFEFS
+1376 PSVFEFT
-1383 VEESGNYYVAY
+1383 VEENGNYYVAY

-1400 GKKAYGYIFDFS
+1400 GSKAYGYIFDFS

-1423 ATTPVTDLAA
+1423 ATTPVADLAA

-1514 ATATLTVVV
+1514 ATTTLTVVV